1 MKTLT
6 NESPAVH
13 EWTGPTGVNFRD
25 VREPSGI
32 YYRDTT
38 PRAVIDGLER
48 AYRTGERIRLWTGDP
63 LTGKNWYDE
72 YDVTGTV
79 GRSMGPIRI
88 PLLIASPR
96 SSGGGAIG
104 TDAIVCLRVG
114 GREVWRAPG
123 FEMPAPV
130 IKAEEF
136 ECYHCAA
143 YLDGKLH
150 ARFKTQ
156 KSAQR
161 WADFMSGRR
170 DAK

>member
-1 MKTLT
+1 MKTPT

-13 EWTGPTGVNFRD
+13 EWTGPCGDKFRD
-25 VREPSGI
+25 VREPSGT

-38 PRAVIDGLER
+38 PRAVIDGIER
-48 AYRTGERIRLWTGDP
+48 AYRTGERIRLWTGD
-63 LTGKNWYDE
+63 LETGRNWYDDH
-72 YDVTGTV
+72 DVTGTV
-79 GRSMGPIRI
+79 GRSMGLIRV

-104 TDAIVCLRVG
+104 TTSIVCLRVG

-130 IKAEEF
+130 IKAEDF
-136 ECYHCAA
+136 EGYHFAA

-150 ARFKTQ
+150 ARFKTEAM
-156 KSAQR
+156 AQR